1 MAIKDWPVDERPREK
16 LLHHG
21 ASILS
26 DAELLAIFLRTGVIG
41 LSAVDL
47 ARQLL
52 AHFGSLRALL
62 EANQK
67 QFCQQYGLGPAK
79 YVQLQAVM
87 EMSRRHFESTLSRGD
102 VLIDVDTTK
111 RYIQQRLRAYPH
123 EVFACL
129 FLDNKHRMI
138 AFEELFRGTIDG
150 ASVYPREV
158 VKQAIHHNAAAVI
171 FAHNHPSGIAEPS
184 QADHNITQ
192 RLKSALELV
201 DIRVLDHIIIGDGE
215 IISFAEI
222 GQL

>member
-1 MAIKDWPVDERPREK
+1 MTIKDWPADERPREK

-21 ASILS
+21 AAVLS
-26 DAELLAIFLRTGVIG
+26 DAELLAIFLRTGVTG

-52 AHFGSLRALL
+52 ANFGSLRALL
-62 EANQK
+62 EASQQ
-67 QFCQQYGLGPAK
+67 QFCQQHGLGPAK

-87 EMSRRHFESTLSRGD
+87 EMNRRHFESTLSRGD
-102 VLIDVDTTK
+102 ALADADTTK
-111 RYIQQRLRAYPH
+111 RYIQQRLRAYQH

-138 AFEELFRGTIDG
+138 SFEELFRGTIDG
-150 ASVYPREV
+150 ASIYPREV
-158 VKQAIHHNAAAVI
+158 VKQALSHNAAAVI

-184 QADHNITQ
+184 QADHAITQ

-201 DIRVLDHIIIGDGE
+201 DIRVLDHIVVGDGE
-215 IISFAEI
+215 IVSFAET
-222 GQL
+222 GRL